1 MTGSDITK
9 KIYYRIVFR
18 LASALSV
25 GGGENQYSDGDMIRN
40 SLGEPFVPG
49 SSLAGIYRSLLD
61 AGEAENYFGTAG
73 KSGQD
78 AASKV
83 LVYDARLYG
92 SLRGLPCRSVLK
104 ACVGLD
110 EWKTGRPGDRF
121 DFEAVEPGT
130 EFVTYLEQNF
140 GQGDRDICEELAAAW
155 LERRIRM
162 GRKTMRGLGSIDRVT
177 VRRRSFDFTQEDGLD
192 AWLDFDMYREEDWE
206 RAEPVR
212 ERVPKEGRK
221 ESIVLEMTLRQKSGI
236 SIRRYTTRV
245 RTDGVQPDAEQLTCV
260 LSEDGREMPYIPGT
274 SWAGV
279 FRHHMEQLAPCCTK
293 RYFGSCERRSQVRF
307 AESFIQ
313 GASPKILVR
322 NAVDRFTGGTVDTA
336 LFTEK
341 MWYGGTTRLCL
352 EIPEGTT
359 PEFRQALA
367 ASLVDLH
374 MGLLCVGGLTA
385 VGRGLFEGEELKID
399 GKPVPISG
407 EMYGEILKKLEGR

>member
-25 GGGENQYSDGDMIRN
+25 GGGENRYSDGDMIRN

-92 SLRGLPCRSVLK
+92 SSKELPCRSVLK
-104 ACVGLD
+104 ACMGLD
-110 EWKTGRPGDRF
+110 EWKTKRPGDRF

-130 EFVTYLEQNF
+130 KFVTYLEQNL
-140 GQGDRDICEELAAAW
+140 GQGDKDICKELAAAW

-162 GRKTMRGLGSIDRVT
+162 GRKTMRGLGSVGRVT

-192 AWLDFDMYREEDWE
+192 AWLDFDMYREEDWA

-212 ERVPKEGRK
+212 EVAPGEGRK

-260 LSEDGREMPYIPGT
+260 LSENERETPYIPGT
-274 SWAGV
+274 SWAGA
-279 FRHHMEQLAPCCTK
+279 FRHHMEQLAPGCTK

-313 GASPKILVR
+313 GASPKTLVR
-322 NAVDRFTGGTVDTA
+322 NAVDRFTGGTVDTS
-336 LFTEK
+336 LFAEK
-341 MWYGGTTRLCL
+341 MWYGGKTRLYL
-352 EIPEGTT
+352 EIPAGTT

-374 MGLLCVGGLTA
+374 MGVLCVGGLTA
-385 VGRGLFEGEELKID
+385 VGRGIFEGEELRID
-399 GKPVPISG
+399 GEPVPVSG
-407 EMYGEILKKLEGR
+407 EMYGEILKRLEGR

>member
-9 KIYYRIVFR
+9 KIYYRIVFQ

-25 GGGENQYSDGDMIRN
+25 GGGENRFSDGDMIRN

-61 AGEAENYFGTAG
+61 AEEAEDYFGTARG
-73 KSGQD
+73 NGRN
-78 AASKV
+78 AESKV

-92 SLRGLPCRSVLK
+92 SSKERPCRSVLRG
-104 ACVGLD
+104 CVGLD
-110 EWKTGRPGDRF
+110 EWKAGRPGDKF
-121 DFEAVEPGT
+121 DFEAVEPGA
-130 EFVTYLEQNF
+130 EFVTYLEQNC
-140 GQGDRDICEELAAAW
+140 GPEDRDICGKLAAAW
-155 LERRIRM
+155 LERRIHM
-162 GRKTMRGLGSIDRVT
+162 GRKTMRGLGSVDRVT
-177 VRRRSFDFTQEDGLD
+177 VRRRSFDFTQEDGIG

-206 RAEPVR
+206 KAEPVQETVR
-212 ERVPKEGRK
+212 RKGRK
-221 ESIVLEMTLRQKSGI
+221 ESVVLEMVLRQKSGI

-260 LSEDGREMPYIPGT
+260 LSEDGRETPYIPGT
-274 SWAGV
+274 SWAGA
-279 FRHHMEQLAPCCTK
+279 FRHHMEQLAPGCTK

-313 GASPKILVR
+313 GASPKTLVR
-322 NAVDRFTGGTVDTA
+322 NAVDRFTGGTVDTS
-336 LFTEK
+336 LFAEK
-341 MWYGGTTRLCL
+341 MWYGGKTRLYL
-352 EIPEGTT
+352 EIPAGTT

-374 MGLLCVGGLTA
+374 MGILCVGGLTA

-407 EMYGEILKKLEGR
+407 EMYGEILKKLEEG